1 MRDWTQEERD
11 RYDNTNENW
20 TPLVPEPKRRRR
32 VPKARTF
39 RETSERP
46 MSTLMALLVIAVG
59 LLVLWFFVATAHMG
73 L

>member
-46 MSTLMALLVIAVG
+46 MSTLMAS
-59 LLVLWFFVATAHMG
+59 W
-73 L
+73 